1 VTTSNVPG
9 PRGWRGRAVTVALG
23 VVAAVLPVLCALPV
37 LPAAAAVAGGG
48 GGGAAE
54 AFGITPMP
62 GRDGLTAPY
71 FVMTLAAGR
80 SASATALIRN
90 LGTSPETLKVSR
102 STGTTAANGG
112 SAFVQAFQ
120 DCAGVGCWITGLPP
134 AVTLPAGAAEELGFR
149 VHVPGDTPDGQ
160 YLAGITVEAAA
171 GPQPEVIGSGAG
183 TTARA
188 IIIQQVTVGVAVNV
202 GPRSLMRTR
211 FLIRGVTGDDIGPT
225 ARLNIQLA
233 NTGQTF
239 ARGTGQASC
248 SSAGRQH
255 SFPVYASTILPHEE
269 AVIAVNAPG
278 LPEGAA
284 ASCTVQIG
292 YGHGLAVSWAGPVAV
307 PAPPHVR
314 VIHPQGGGS
323 YAVIPADSPPAWAIA
338 LVVLGALILAVLTAL
353 LLRTFRRTPPRY
365 GPAAG
370 SWDRPSGRR

>member
-1 VTTSNVPG
+1 MTTSNVRG
-9 PRGWRGRAVTVALG
+9 PRGRRGRAVTVALA

-37 LPAAAAVAGGG
+37 LPAAAAVTAGGS
-48 GGGAAE
+48 AVP

-62 GRDGLTAPY
+62 GRDGFAAPY
-71 FVMTLAAGR
+71 FILSVAAGR

-90 LGTSPETLKVSR
+90 WGTSAETLKVSR

-120 DCAGVGCWITGLPP
+120 DCADTGCWITGLPP

-149 VHVPGDTPDGQ
+149 VHVPRGTPDGQ

-171 GPQPEVIGSGAG
+171 AAQPEVVGSGAG

-188 IIIQQVTVGVAVNV
+188 IVIEQVTVGVAVNV
-202 GPRSLMRTR
+202 GPRSLLRTQ
-211 FLIRGVTGDDIGPT
+211 FLIRGVTGEDIGPT

-239 ARGTGQASC
+239 AHGTGQASC
-248 SSAGRQH
+248 RSAGRQY
-255 SFPVYASTILPHEE
+255 SFPVYASTVLPHEE

-278 LPEGAA
+278 LPEGAP
-284 ASCTVQIG
+284 ASCSVRIA
-292 YGHGLAVSWAGPVAV
+292 YGHGLAVSWAGLVVV
-307 PAPPHVR
+307 PAAPHVR
-314 VIHPQGGGS
+314 VVHAQGAS

-338 LVVLGALILAVLTAL
+338 LFVLGALILAVLTVL
-353 LLRTFRRTPPRY
+353 MLRTFRQTPPPPRL
-365 GPAAG
+365 G
-370 SWDRPSGRR
+370 GR